1 MPPRRANVPTRLTS
15 DHPPSIT
22 SKQHTSITN
31 HYCARGRVA
40 KKAKRGRTKRASCE
54 RPPRPRA
61 LSASLPASL
70 GPCALCVCQACTPAR
85 IQRESPPRTCG
96 SCPGGGQPLAGAIR
110 MPLGTKP
117 HTRTRKTHTSAS
129 RSCQASSSVPQEI
142 DVARRCRRQSGCR
155 MAPACHASLRGAAA
169 ADIDRPPSSGPTR
182 PAAKRRM
189 SFI

>member
-1 MPPRRANVPTRLTS
+1 MPPRRANAPTRLTS

-85 IQRESPPRTCG
+85 IQRESPPPDMRLMPRRLTASCRGNTYASRHQTPHAHTQNTHQRLQVLPGVVQRAARDRCGTAVSAAERLSNG
-96 SCPGGGQPLAGAIR
+96 SCLP
-110 MPLGTKP
+110 
-117 HTRTRKTHTSAS
+117 
-129 RSCQASSSVPQEI
+129 C
-142 DVARRCRRQSGCR
+142 
-155 MAPACHASLRGAAA
+155 
-169 ADIDRPPSSGPTR
+169 
-182 PAAKRRM
+182 
-189 SFI
+189 